1 MLTMVQS
8 VLAHDCFMLD
18 VSGLKKTPMFPLMVD
33 LVRSGLSAMDGVVFT
48 ERRCCPHCGGSLLVH
63 DYKDRK
69 FASLLR
75 GSEQVD
81 IMVSVRRF
89 HCRSCHRLVTAEVP
103 FYPDIHLGSP
113 VVDLCV
119 VLAHQLPYN
128 RANRLIRDLGVVLH
142 RGTIRNYATLPIMP
156 AVTNQ
161 LFGIT
166 LPLSIVNLSSLAAA
180 RSAGE
185 QVTGAEALTAC
196 MSVSRSDQEQ

>member
-1 MLTMVQS
+1 M
-8 VLAHDCFMLD
+8 
-18 VSGLKKTPMFPLMVD
+18 SGLKKTPMFPLMLD

-48 ERRCCPHCGGSLLVH
+48 ERQCCPYCGGPLLVH

-69 FASLLR
+69 FATLLQ
-75 GSEQVD
+75 GSDQMD

-103 FYPDIHLGSP
+103 FYPDVHLGSP
-113 VVDLCV
+113 VVDLCI
-119 VLAHQLPYN
+119 VLTHQLPYSQ
-128 RANRLIRDLGVVLH
+128 ADRLIRDLGVVLH

-156 AVTNQ
+156 AVTDN

-166 LPLSIVNLSSLAAA
+166 FPRSLLNLSSLAAA

-185 QVTGAEALTAC
+185 PITGEDALAAC
-196 MSVSRSDQEQ
+196 MSVDLSNQEVIRSLSK